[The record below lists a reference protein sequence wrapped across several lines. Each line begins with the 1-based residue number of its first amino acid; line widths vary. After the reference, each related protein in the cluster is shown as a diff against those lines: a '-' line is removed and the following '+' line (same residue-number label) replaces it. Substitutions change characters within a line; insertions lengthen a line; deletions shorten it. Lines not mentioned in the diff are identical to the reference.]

1 MTWLYQGL
9 ASLPAAQA
17 KPISSSPEGTTRAG
31 AWGGWAL
38 GWAPG
43 LPWLQTTQR
52 PVWCPA
58 GGAILR
64 VPRRLAP
71 CHPLPGAASTPP
83 RASRRPRPLG
93 KARVVQAGGGPDT
106 GPGRGG
112 GGGLPW
118 LPGACGAGT
127 PGTADPRPRRR
138 RGPRRLEPLGRAR
151 EVGRSSGRRGDPLR
165 GWVLATQAPCQPSQE

>member
-1 MTWLYQGL
+1 MHKQRE
-9 ASLPAAQA
+9 
-17 KPISSSPEGTTRAG
+17 KEGTIG
-31 AWGGWAL
+31 A
-38 GWAPG
+38 P
-43 LPWLQTTQR
+43 P
-52 PVWCPA
+52 PA
-58 GGAILR
+58 R
-64 VPRRLAP
+64 
-71 CHPLPGAASTPP
+71 
-83 RASRRPRPLG
+83 RRPRSRPGTPSPSGPPVPHGTGRPAAPLPWPG
-93 KARVVQAGGGPDT
+93 ISDDRRSCRLQEGETQKESLAARYEMETPAKSPPTPARNPRSGEKEGRREGGT
-106 GPGRGG
+106 ERGG